1 MNETKPMRIS
11 KLTKTLTVR
20 AGYKRGTREFIDAN
34 TFMGFKVGGCV
45 YGDLKSLKASFSVKN
60 LRDLESGVNRFDVG
74 SVTAEFYNEDGGY
87 FWAAYLWNGAFRVG
101 TSADRLFIDNID
113 Q

>member
-1 MNETKPMRIS
+1 MHIS
-11 KLTKTLTVR
+11 KLTKGLTVR

-34 TFMGFKVGGCV
+34 TFTGFKVDNV
-45 YGDLKSLKASFSVKN
+45 HYHNLKTLKACFDVKN
-60 LRDLESGVNRFDVG
+60 LRDLEGEAEFNDLG
-74 SVTAEFYNEDGGY
+74 SVTAEFYNENEGY
-87 FWAAYLWNGAFRVG
+87 PWAAYLWGGAFRVG

>member
-1 MNETKPMRIS
+1 MRIS
-11 KLTKTLTVR
+11 KLTKGLTVR
-20 AGYKRGTREFIDAN
+20 AGYKRGTREFIDTN
-34 TFMGFKVGGCV
+34 TFTNFKVGD
-45 YGDLKSLKASFSVKN
+45 YYFTDLKTFKAFFEIKN
-60 LRDLESGVNRFDVG
+60 LRDLEAEADRRELG

-87 FWAAYLWNGAFRVG
+87 HWAAYLWGGAFRVG